1 MIILSDSEKDDQKAG
16 GGRLFSV
23 SEIFN
28 YYLLV
33 YMVNLFHYIDTQK
46 NKNKKQTNLILL
58 QSSGVSFYNYL
69 NNSLTSVCLN
79 LGGGGWGHSG
89 WLKC

>member
-23 SEIFN
+23 FEIFN

-33 YMVNLFHYIDTQK
+33 YMVNLFHYIYTQK
-46 NKNKKQTNLILL
+46 IKIKNKQT
-58 QSSGVSFYNYL
+58 
-69 NNSLTSVCLN
+69 
-79 LGGGGWGHSG
+79 
-89 WLKC
+89 